1 MSLKDRLIKNST
13 IDHTAVLT
21 DSKVYG
27 RKDMIPTVVPMIN
40 VALSGRIDG
49 GLTPGLTV
57 LAAPSKHFK
66 TAFSL
71 LMAAAYLKRHPDAV
85 ILFYD
90 SEFGTPESY
99 FTSFGVPLES
109 VVHTPITDIE
119 QLKFDLMHQLQ
130 EIKRGDKVMIVVDSV
145 GNLASKK
152 EVEDALKQSSAT
164 DMTRAKQLKSLF
176 RMVTPH
182 LTIKDI
188 PMVVVNHVYMTQEMY
203 SKPIVSGGTGIYYS
217 ADNIWIIGRQ
227 QDKDDKE
234 LKGYHFIVN
243 IEKSRYVKEKSKIP
257 ITVNY
262 DSGINRWSGL
272 LDLAL
277 EGGYI
282 TKPKQGWYARVD
294 QTTGELGKNNRAA
307 DIVDNNDFWKTLL
320 EETNFAEWIK
330 NKYSIGTGE
339 ILSNEEES
347 SDDQ

>member
-1 MSLKDRLIKNST
+1 MSLRERLIKNST
-13 IDHTAVLT
+13 IDFTATLT
-21 DSKVYG
+21 DSKIFG
-27 RKDMIPTVVPMIN
+27 KKDMIPTRVPMIN

-71 LMAAAYLKRHPDAV
+71 LLASAFLKANPDGI

-119 QLKFDLMHQLQ
+119 ELKFDVMQQLS
-130 EIKRGDKVMIVVDSV
+130 EIKRNDKIMIIIDSV

-152 EVEDALKQSSAT
+152 EVEDAMKQSSAA

-182 LTIKDI
+182 LTLKDI

-203 SKPIVSGGTGIYYS
+203 SKAVVSGGTGIYYS

-234 LKGYHFIVN
+234 LLGYHFVIN
-243 IEKSRYVKEKSKIP
+243 IEKSRYLKEKSKIP
-257 ITVNY
+257 ITVSF
-262 DSGINRWSGL
+262 DSGINRWSGM

-277 EGGYI
+277 EGQFI
-282 TKPKQGWYARVD
+282 IKPKQGWYARVD
-294 QTTGELGKNNRAA
+294 QETGEIMGKNYRAA
-307 DIVDNNDFWKTLL
+307 DIVDNSDFWKAIL
-320 EETNFAEWIK
+320 EETRFAEWIK
-330 NKYSIGTGE
+330 EKYSLGQGE
-339 ILSNEEES
+339 MIR
-347 SDDQ
+347 DDE

>member
-1 MSLKDRLIKNST
+1 MSLRDRLIKNST
-13 IDHTAVLT
+13 IDFTATLT
-21 DSKVYG
+21 DSKIFG
-27 RKDMIPTVVPMIN
+27 KKDMIPTRVPMIN

-71 LMAAAYLKRHPDAV
+71 LLASAFLKANPDGI

-119 QLKFDLMHQLQ
+119 QLKFDVMHQLS
-130 EIKRGDKVMIVVDSV
+130 EIKRNDKIMIIIDSV

-152 EVEDALKQSSAT
+152 EVEDAMKQSSAA

-182 LTIKDI
+182 LTLKDI

-203 SKPIVSGGTGIYYS
+203 SKAVVSGGTGIYYS

-234 LKGYHFIVN
+234 LLGYHFVIN
-243 IEKSRYVKEKSKIP
+243 IEKSRYLKEKSKIP
-257 ITVNY
+257 ITVSF
-262 DSGINRWSGL
+262 DSGINRWSGM

-277 EGGYI
+277 EGQFI
-282 TKPKQGWYARVD
+282 IKPKQGWYARVD
-294 QTTGELGKNNRAA
+294 QETGEIMGKNYRAA
-307 DIVDNNDFWKTLL
+307 DIVDNSDFWKAIL
-320 EETNFAEWIK
+320 EETRFAEWIK
-330 NKYSIGTGE
+330 EKYSLGQGE
-339 ILSNEEES
+339 MIR
-347 SDDQ
+347 DDE